1 VSADSLAVFSVAI
14 SDFLSEISVFRLA
27 VKVSSAD
34 FLVVASA
41 VILLSTYV
49 SVARPVI
56 IELKGTSVVVP
67 FLKVKVNV
75 LVSLL
80 KSIFTTDDSIGK
92 SIIVDSEINL
102 SFLSY
107 NFACN
112 SYVVLFISKSI
123 L

>member
-112 SYVVLFISKSI
+112 S
-123 L
+123 